1 MNQVLSRTLVFSAVA
16 VLSACGG
23 GGGGVSSGSTSSGST
38 SVVVSGT
45 AAKGLLQN
53 ALVTAYCGVKSSS
66 NAIGTATTDTNGNY
80 SLTLTQTCAQPVE
93 VVVTAKADGSTIMVD
108 EIDGPKP
115 APISLN
121 MRAFVSAASATV
133 SLPVTPFTDMAAAI
147 VESSVGTAN
156 ALSSSMVSNANTAI
170 ITNVLGGNAGLFTA
184 QPLPPSA
191 YNTGSTTA
199 DQQQLIVLLSGI
211 SQAAQTASGSTTGER
226 VQAVLTQLAD
236 QAKATIAVTSTGFTV
251 AANAD
256 PSASGN
262 TPLATISS
270 GLTALATSTTT
281 SQGLTGVENTIKSS
295 VTNVQTA
302 VVQTSTTQITQTAGG
317 TVLTPSSA
325 VQDAIAAARTLFA
338 AIRTN
343 VLALVNPQQ
352 SGFLQNKATA
362 LTDDV
367 NGLAMAGT
375 YHFTDILLAANRA
388 TTLLAQTNQA
398 VAAGGAN
405 VAPQGATAKSNGF
418 GNFYQHVSTEGSGEM
433 TCNAYYT
440 AGAGVTS
447 SLAPVSRTAPVAG
460 NSGNP
465 VATCSMLIFSGD
477 SQRMMQFVVLSPA
490 SKPTSGTNTFNYVNR
505 IRTWANPNCNS
516 AADATCAYTDSNEVQ
531 GQLTATLD
539 SSLAVTAMT
548 IATQPV
554 IPFQSTAASTISL
567 NYTASKSSTVN
578 TLAFSGGLTSGA
590 LKYGFVSGSQL
601 VLTDTSTSTVTSG
614 TVVANL
620 IGQIQT
626 GAFQYDGT
634 FGLNGSSSGGTASSG
649 TMSFSGKIS
658 TMTNSVATAFIEGSL
673 TGDVNAKTVAFSG
686 KVTNGTSVNSLSI
699 TGDAHIAGQQGAT
712 VTILTPGYSF
722 TATGTNYDNVLTP
735 STMTVTSSDGTKIE
749 VSRSNGISKVD
760 IKSSVGTKI
769 GSVNGNLVNFDDGS
783 YIILN

>member
-1 MNQVLSRTLVFSAVA
+1 
-16 VLSACGG
+16 
-23 GGGGVSSGSTSSGST
+23 
-38 SVVVSGT
+38 
-45 AAKGLLQN
+45 
-53 ALVTAYCGVKSSS
+53 
-66 NAIGTATTDTNGNY
+66 
-80 SLTLTQTCAQPVE
+80 
-93 VVVTAKADGSTIMVD
+93 
-108 EIDGPKP
+108 
-115 APISLN
+115 
-121 MRAFVSAASATV
+121 
-133 SLPVTPFTDMAAAI
+133 
-147 VESSVGTAN
+147 
-156 ALSSSMVSNANTAI
+156 
-170 ITNVLGGNAGLFTA
+170 
-184 QPLPPSA
+184 
-191 YNTGSTTA
+191 
-199 DQQQLIVLLSGI
+199 
-211 SQAAQTASGSTTGER
+211 
-226 VQAVLTQLAD
+226 
-236 QAKATIAVTSTGFTV
+236 
-251 AANAD
+251 
-256 PSASGN
+256 
-262 TPLATISS
+262 
-270 GLTALATSTTT
+270 
-281 SQGLTGVENTIKSS
+281 
-295 VTNVQTA
+295 
-302 VVQTSTTQITQTAGG
+302 
-317 TVLTPSSA
+317 
-325 VQDAIAAARTLFA
+325 
-338 AIRTN
+338 
-343 VLALVNPQQ
+343 
-352 SGFLQNKATA
+352 
-362 LTDDV
+362 
-367 NGLAMAGT
+367 
-375 YHFTDILLAANRA
+375 
-388 TTLLAQTNQA
+388 
-398 VAAGGAN
+398 
-405 VAPQGATAKSNGF
+405 
-418 GNFYQHVSTEGSGEM
+418 
-433 TCNAYYT
+433 
-440 AGAGVTS
+440 
-447 SLAPVSRTAPVAG
+447 
-460 NSGNP
+460 
-465 VATCSMLIFSGD
+465 MLIFSGD

-505 IRTWANPNCNS
+505 IRTWADPNCNS
-516 AADATCAYTDSNEVQ
+516 AANPTCAYTDSNEVQ

-539 SSLAVTAMT
+539 STLAVTAMT

-673 TGDVNAKTVAFSG
+673 TGDVNAKTIAFSG